1 MVPWHYHCN
10 SIQRNT
16 KLRVLVGL
24 VVGNNTLKWKKQII
38 IELYL
43 TLCTNFS
50 FYEHK
55 KLSAVYN
62 IFQLLLIDFSSSNYL
77 AKSTFVTK
85 ARSPFVF
92 FMKRTIFTPILSHS
106 PSGNFWCQD
115 LQHPEDCIAVPHFNL
130 HHSA

>member
-55 KLSAVYN
+55 KLSAVDN
-62 IFQLLLIDFSSSNYL
+62 IFQFRLIDFSSSSSYL
-77 AKSTFVTK
+77 TKCTLVTK
-85 ARSPFVF
+85 ARSPFVLLRNVQF
-92 FMKRTIFTPILSHS
+92 SHDFS
-106 PSGNFWCQD
+106 CQD
-115 LQHPEDCIAVPHFNL
+115 LQHQHPEECIAVPHSDL
-130 HHSA
+130 DYSA